1 MDLGTVG
8 FSSIIASEIS
18 LDTALGTH
26 TLWLKSS
33 RLKENYRLFE
43 GLYLKSINNNR
54 NM

>member
-18 LDTALGTH
+18 LDTLGTH

-33 RLKENYRLFE
+33 RLKENYRSFE
-43 GLYLKSINNNR
+43 GIYLKSINNNR